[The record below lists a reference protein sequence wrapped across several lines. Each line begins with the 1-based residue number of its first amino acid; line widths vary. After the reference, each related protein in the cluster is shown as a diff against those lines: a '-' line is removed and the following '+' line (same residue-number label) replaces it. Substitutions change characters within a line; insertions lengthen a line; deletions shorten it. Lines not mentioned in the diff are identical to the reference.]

1 MGFYNSVAIM
11 APTMV
16 AIIATSRATM
26 AVTTHRLLSSSCLG
40 LLYRILNT
48 NHKKGTTNRRRSL
61 WDV

>member
-16 AIIATSRATM
+16 AIIATSMATM
-26 AVTTHRLLSSSCLG
+26 AATTHRLLSSSVLG

-48 NHKKGTTNRRRSL
+48 NHKKRNY
-61 WDV
+61 